1 MTILQLLKD
10 IQILQ
15 YQLSYLK
22 ITLKLK
28 DYLVPIMI
36 QVHIL
41 KHIQLLFIPLF
52 NWVFFIISFA
62 LYSTDSKKIIIKVE
76 IKS

>member
-52 NWVFFIISFA
+52 N
-62 LYSTDSKKIIIKVE
+62 
-76 IKS
+76 